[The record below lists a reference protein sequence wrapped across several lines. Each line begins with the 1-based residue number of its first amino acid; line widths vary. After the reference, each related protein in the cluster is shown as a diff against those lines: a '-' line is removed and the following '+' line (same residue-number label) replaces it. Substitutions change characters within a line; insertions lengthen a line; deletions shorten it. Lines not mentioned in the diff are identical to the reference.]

1 MLHRQRAGLCCGQSF
16 VLSANFVVCHSDS
29 IVALVCGLLTM
40 HLYLH
45 DYIFVDQVTDT
56 LTGSMSMTA
65 ATFASVLIASQLKTQ
80 MQVFSQARTMLA
92 FTQALLICISV
103 T

>member
-45 DYIFVDQVTDT
+45 DYTFVDQVTDT
-56 LTGSMSMTA
+56 LTGSMSTTA
-65 ATFASVLIASQLKTQ
+65 ATFASVLIARQLKTQ

-92 FTQALLICISV
+92 FKQIICISM

>member
-1 MLHRQRAGLCCGQSF
+1 
-16 VLSANFVVCHSDS
+16 
-29 IVALVCGLLTM
+29 M

-45 DYIFVDQVTDT
+45 DYTFVDQVTDT

-80 MQVFSQARTMLA
+80 MQVFSQARFMLA
-92 FTQALLICISV
+92 YMQALLICINV

>member
-1 MLHRQRAGLCCGQSF
+1 
-16 VLSANFVVCHSDS
+16 
-29 IVALVCGLLTM
+29 M

-45 DYIFVDQVTDT
+45 DYTFVDQVTDT

-80 MQVFSQARTMLA
+80 MQVFSQARIILA
-92 FTQALLICISV
+92 YMQALLICITV
-103 T
+103 TWHLHTQKCQKTWHGWLDSLGMQFT